1 MARRRDPGAHHRE
14 AGREEEPHGDQDA
27 DEHHL
32 AEPRPDA
39 LGHRLAGAVVFG
51 EGDREHQVG
60 EQAGPSEEEGDHE
73 EDPHQRGVEADV
85 LGEAARDAPDLPI
98 VSRPEEGASGADLF
112 FFSFFCLV
120 VFWLFCHGSDDDG
133 PGHDRLSGITPSR
146 PPSSP
151 RRTTP
156 DRLYARVMAERRIVG
171 SHFNRQGKPKRGY
184 VKEEVA
190 KAEAARFGMTYYRC
204 DVCETLPPD
213 EQVITRDTGD
223 AGSPSS
229 PLSVAI
235 SPSCGPHWKPVY
247 ICVSTGHS
255 RVLDGETTSKWQGRS
270 EAEVAPPRP
279 ADVFVIFGITG
290 DLAKVMTLQ
299 LALSARGPGA
309 ARLPDRRRRVRRLV
323 GQGPS

>member
-1 MARRRDPGAHHRE
+1 MDVCRGHRCRRDPQHDAGDHEQGDDAPADVSGECRRHEPEAEHDHRYGDDGAMARRRDPGAHHRE

-27 DEHHL
+27 DQHHL

-39 LGHRLAGAVVFG
+39 LGHGLAGPVVFG
-51 EGDREHQVG
+51 EGDRQHQVG

-98 VSRPEEGASGADLF
+98 VSRPEERAPGADLF
-112 FFSFFCLV
+112 VFSLFCLV
-120 VFWLFCHGSDDDG
+120 VFWLFGHGTDDDG
-133 PGHDRLSGITPSR
+133 PGPDRLSGITPNR

-156 DRLYARVMAERRIVG
+156 GSLYARGMAERRIVG

-204 DVCETLPPD
+204 DVCERFHL
-213 EQVITRDTGD
+213 
-223 AGSPSS
+223 
-229 PLSVAI
+229 
-235 SPSCGPHWKPVY
+235 
-247 ICVSTGHS
+247 
-255 RVLDGETTSKWQGRS
+255 TSK
-270 EAEVAPPRP
+270 
-279 ADVFVIFGITG
+279 
-290 DLAKVMTLQ
+290 
-299 LALSARGPGA
+299 
-309 ARLPDRRRRVRRLV
+309 
-323 GQGPS
+323 